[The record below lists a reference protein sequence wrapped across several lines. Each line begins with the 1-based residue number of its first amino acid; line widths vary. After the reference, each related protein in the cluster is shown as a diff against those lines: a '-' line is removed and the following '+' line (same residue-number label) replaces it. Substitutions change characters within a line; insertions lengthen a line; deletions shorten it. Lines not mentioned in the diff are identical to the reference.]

1 MRGMPALRFLLIACT
16 LLLTAPVLAQ
26 PFPGSAGTA
35 GPPNVRGE
43 TQGAEIWRQIRRG
56 ETGEIALPGR
66 ELGILIQS
74 EGEEWRARRNGP
86 LMTWGGWLLTAAL
99 LAIVGYFAL
108 RGRIRIEAGRS
119 GRRLPRFD
127 LGQRIAHWF
136 VAGLFVLLGVSGM
149 ILLFGKILLAPLIGK
164 PAFAALASAS
174 LQAHNLFGPLFVAA
188 IALLFWTFRRRNGF
202 GRADVAWV
210 MRDGGFFGGHPSSG
224 FYNFGEKLWFWWAV
238 AFGLALSVSGI
249 LLDFPWLA
257 DRQSLQ
263 MANLVHATSAILA
276 IAFGLGHA
284 YLGSIGIEGA
294 LEGMTEGTVDANWA
308 RQHHDLW
315 AAEADRAGSGR
326 PAE

>member
-1 MRGMPALRFLLIACT
+1 MSTLRFLFIACA
-16 LLLTAPVLAQ
+16 LLLALPALAQ
-26 PFPGSAGTA
+26 PLPGPSGTA
-35 GPPNVRGE
+35 GPPNVRGDV
-43 TQGAEIWRQIRRG
+43 QGAEIWRQIRRG
-56 ETGEIALPGR
+56 EAGEIALPGR

-86 LMTWGGWLLTAAL
+86 LMTWGGWLLTAVL
-99 LAIVGYFAL
+99 LAIVGYFAV
-108 RGRIRIEAGRS
+108 RGRIRIQGGRS
-119 GRRLPRFD
+119 GRRLMRFD
-127 LGQRIAHWF
+127 LGQRIVHWS
-136 VAGLFVLLGVSGM
+136 VAALFVLLGLSGL

-164 PAFAALASAS
+164 AAFAALASAS

-188 IALLFWTFRRRNGF
+188 IILLFWTFRRRNGF
-202 GRADVAWV
+202 RRVDLAWLV
-210 MRDGGFFGGHPSSG
+210 RGGGFFGGHPSSG

-238 AFGLALSVSGI
+238 FFGLVLSASGL

-263 MANLVHATSAILA
+263 LANLVHAASAILS

-284 YLGSIGIEGA
+284 YLGTVGIEGA

-315 AAEADRAGSGR
+315 AAEHDPAGAGR